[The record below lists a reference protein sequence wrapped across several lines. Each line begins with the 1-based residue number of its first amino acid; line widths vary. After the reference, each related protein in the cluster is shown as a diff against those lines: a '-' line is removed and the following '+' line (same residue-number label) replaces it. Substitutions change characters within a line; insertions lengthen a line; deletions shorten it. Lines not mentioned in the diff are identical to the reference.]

1 MGIENKE
8 KYFERSIQTPI
19 GVLITEKLTS
29 KEKIVFG
36 IIFSRGN
43 TEYLSVKEIHRRSR
57 SGSRNH
63 TRRCLNKLKTLGLVS
78 ERKVKIGGIEVSD
91 FHPLWPRWIAEEEKE
106 FMTTFTL
113 TQDRIN
119 SSSNR

>member
-8 KYFERSIQTPI
+8 KYFERSINTPI
-19 GVLITEKLTS
+19 GIVTTNKLTP
-29 KEKIVFG
+29 KEKILFG

-43 TEYLSVKEIHRRSR
+43 NEYLSVKEIHRKSR
-57 SGSRNH
+57 SGSRYH
-63 TRRCLNKLKTLGLVS
+63 TRRCLNKLKTLGLIS
-78 ERKVKIGGIEVSD
+78 ERKVRIGGIEVSD

-106 FMTTFTL
+106 FLTTFTL
-113 TQDRIN
+113 TQDCIN

>member
-19 GVLITEKLTS
+19 GILTTEKLTP
-29 KEKIVFG
+29 KEKILFG
-36 IIFSRGN
+36 IIFSRGSI
-43 TEYLSVKEIHRRSR
+43 EYLTVNEINKRLR
-57 SGSRNH
+57 SGSKSN
-63 TRRCLNKLKTLGLVS
+63 TRKCLNKLKTLGLVS
-78 ERKVKIGGIEVSD
+78 ERKVRKRGIEMLD
-91 FHPLWPRWIAEEEKE
+91 FHPLWPRWIAEEEME
-106 FMTTFTL
+106 FLTTFTL